1 MTLPHSIDYRLFA
14 AAMAVALAAAPAA
27 EPPLN
32 QQKAWADR
40 AERLAVA
47 EAQSYDIRLG
57 RSGGSRLALVETPAL
72 KWSNTD
78 DATIH
83 GSVLVWTHEGRPE
96 AIASI
101 FKFFTVKDEFSV
113 ELHSL
118 SESPLVATKGGR
130 TMWQPND
137 SGVTFSPLPSVAS
150 VAESTPARL
159 VQMRGIARD
168 FTGTMTTFAQTTHP
182 LRLLAQ
188 PLVRYAGD
196 KRRPVDGA
204 IFGYV
209 RATDPDVLLVLEA
222 RAADGGEAKWHY
234 ALARMHCGALTMKYE
249 GRDVWSVEQ
258 MTHPFARADGV
269 YSLLQGIPEPT
280 IGAAVI
286 NP

>member
-1 MTLPHSIDYRLFA
+1 MTLRHSIDYRSFA
-14 AAMAVALAAAPAA
+14 AAIAVAVAAAHAAQPPA
-27 EPPLN
+27 N
-32 QQKAWADR
+32 QQQAWADQ
-40 AERLAVA
+40 AERFAVA
-47 EAQSYDIRLG
+47 EAESYDIRLG
-57 RSGGSRLALVETPAL
+57 GSGGPRLALAETSAL

-83 GSVLVWTHEGRPE
+83 GSVLVWTRAGRPE

-101 FKFFTVKDEFSV
+101 FKYFTVRDEFSV

-118 SESPLVATKGGR
+118 SESPLVATKVGR
-130 TMWQPND
+130 TIWHPED
-137 SGVTFSPLPSVAS
+137 AGVTFSPLPSVAS
-150 VAESTPARL
+150 AAKSAPARL

-196 KRRPVDGA
+196 KRHPVDGA

-222 RAADGGEAKWHY
+222 RGADGGEAKWHY
-234 ALARMHCGALTMKYE
+234 ALARMHCGALAMKYQ
-249 GRDVWSVEQ
+249 GREVWSVEQ
-258 MTHPFARADGV
+258 MAHPFERPRGV
-269 YSLLQGIPEPT
+269 YTLMQGIPEPT
-280 IGAAVI
+280 TTAAR
-286 NP
+286 